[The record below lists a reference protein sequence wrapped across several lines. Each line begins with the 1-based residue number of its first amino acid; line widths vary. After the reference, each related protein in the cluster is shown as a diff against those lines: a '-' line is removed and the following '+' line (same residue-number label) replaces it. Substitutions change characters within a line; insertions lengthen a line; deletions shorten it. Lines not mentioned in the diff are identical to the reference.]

1 MKVRRKSRDRQSG
14 YVLITLMLFVALLG
28 IAALGRITQA
38 EFQSKR
44 DREEELVHRGVQYA
58 RAVRLF
64 FKKTGRYPTRIE
76 ELENTNNQRFLRK
89 RYKDPITGQ
98 DFKLLRVGDVKLT
111 FGPGITGGINPAAMP
126 GGQAMNAGQA
136 GQQVMAGQA
145 MAAAAAATGQSSV
158 PGAAPLNQPESEK
171 DDASGAEKKSDQPS
185 LGGFSG
191 QTFGGGPIL
200 GVASTSKKESIR
212 EFNKKNHY
220 DQWQFIY
227 DPSSDR
233 GGLLNT
239 PAQPPL
245 QGSTPPPTAPQP
257 GAPAGTNPVA
267 NPPQNAP
274 TGQTPPANEPPN

>member
-28 IAALGRITQA
+28 IAALGRATKA

-145 MAAAAAATGQSSV
+145 MAAAAAAMGQSSV
-158 PGAAPLNQPESEK
+158 PGAAPLGQPESEK
-171 DDASGAEKKSDQPS
+171 EDG
-185 LGGFSG
+185 LGRR
-191 QTFGGGPIL
+191 
-200 GVASTSKKESIR
+200 KKERSALSGWIFRPYLRRRPDPWGRKHQQKR
-212 EFNKKNHY
+212 EY
-220 DQWQFIY
+220 SRVQQEE
-227 DPSSDR
+227 
-233 GGLLNT
+233 
-239 PAQPPL
+239 PL
-245 QGSTPPPTAPQP
+245 RS
-257 GAPAGTNPVA
+257 VA
-267 NPPQNAP
+267 VHL
-274 TGQTPPANEPPN
+274 

>member
-1 MKVRRKSRDRQSG
+1 MKARRKSRDRQSG

-28 IAALGRITQA
+28 IAALGVATKA
-38 EFQSKR
+38 DFQSKR

-111 FGPGITGGINPAAMP
+111 FGPGITGGINPAAMA

-145 MAAAAAATGQSSV
+145 MAAAAAAMGQSSV

-171 DDASGAEKKSDQPS
+171 EDAAGAEKRAINLLWVDSPALLSAEALS
-185 LGGFSG
+185 LGS
-191 QTFGGGPIL
+191 Q
-200 GVASTSKKESIR
+200 
-212 EFNKKNHY
+212 
-220 DQWQFIY
+220 
-227 DPSSDR
+227 
-233 GGLLNT
+233 
-239 PAQPPL
+239 
-245 QGSTPPPTAPQP
+245 
-257 GAPAGTNPVA
+257 APAKKRVFGSSTRRTTTISGNSSTTHRAIAV
-267 NPPQNAP
+267 
-274 TGQTPPANEPPN
+274 GC